1 MMKRAKENE
10 KMKKRCPQCSLLHD
24 KNVEICDCGY
34 DLTTVSDPVKNSAI
48 DAVGSTESKNSSPHY
63 SSAASIKY
71 PALRTLAGLYRL
83 LAIAVGGLALVTAFN
98 LIGDNL
104 MIAFGVLIIGA
115 VFAISLLAVA
125 ESIQVLIDIEA
136 NTRQAANR

>member
-1 MMKRAKENE
+1 MR
-10 KMKKRCPQCSLLHD
+10 KRCPQCGLSHD

-34 DLTTVSDPVKNSAI
+34 DLTTVSDPVKSSGI
-48 DAVGSTESKNSSPHY
+48 SAVGSIESNSSSANH
-63 SSAASIKY
+63 SSATSVKY
-71 PALRTLAGLYRL
+71 PALRTFVGLYRL
-83 LAIAVGGLALVTAFN
+83 LAIAVGGLALVTVFN

-115 VFAISLLAVA
+115 VLSISLLAVA